1 MGFLLRIAGLF
12 AAALVVIAGPCG
24 PAQAQVWPN
33 KPVKLVVAFAP
44 GAQPDIIARL
54 LADRLTRALGQQVIV
69 ENRPGTANLVGAQ
82 AVARAPADGYTF
94 FFGTSAALITNPLT
108 FKSLPYDPVRDFT
121 PVSFVVKSPFF
132 VLAHPDVPAKNLAE
146 LFALAKAKP
155 GTLNFATD
163 GARNASGVLASWIS
177 KAAGTPIQQVPYAVM
192 PQGLQDTLAGRT
204 QLVIMSVAPASQ
216 HVKRGALRALGVSTA
231 TRIPGWDDVPAI
243 AETVPGFEFVGWF
256 GIVAPA
262 GSPAEAVQRFS
273 KELTAI
279 LRDPDMLARLREF
292 GAFTNESAQSPE
304 GFAELMRSER
314 VVWAKLLKDV
324 GVEPE

>member
-1 MGFLLRIAGLF
+1 MMV
-12 AAALVVIAGPCG
+12 AAASAH
-24 PAQAQVWPN
+24 AQAWPS

-54 LADRLTRALGQQVIV
+54 IADRLTRALGQQIIV

-94 FFGTSAALITNPLT
+94 FFGTSAALITNPLL
-108 FKSLPYDPVRDFT
+108 FKSLPYDPARDFT

-146 LFALAKAKP
+146 LFALAKSKP

-163 GARNASGVLASWIS
+163 GARNASGVLASWVS
-177 KAAGTPIQQVPYAVM
+177 KAAASPIQQVPYAVM
-192 PQGLQDTLAGRT
+192 PQGLQDTIAGRT
-204 QLVIMSVAPASQ
+204 QLVILSVAPSSQ
-216 HVKRGALRALGVSTA
+216 HVKRGALRALAVSTA
-231 TRIPGWDDVPAI
+231 TRIPGWDEVPAI

-256 GIVAPA
+256 GIVAPT
-262 GSPAEAVQRFS
+262 GSPAEAVGRMS
-273 KELTAI
+273 RELTAV
-279 LRDPDMLARLREF
+279 LRDPEMVTRLRDLGTFPDE
-292 GAFTNESAQSPE
+292 AAQSPA
-304 GFAELMRSER
+304 GFAELIRNER
-314 VVWAKLLKDV
+314 VHWAKLLKDV